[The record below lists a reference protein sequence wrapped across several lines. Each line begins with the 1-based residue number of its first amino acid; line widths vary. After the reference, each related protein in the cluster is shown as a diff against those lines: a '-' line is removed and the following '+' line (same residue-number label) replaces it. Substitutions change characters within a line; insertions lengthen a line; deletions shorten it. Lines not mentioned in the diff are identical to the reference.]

1 MSKEASRNKRGIA
14 IDTLIKWLIAIGALV
29 IAIVIYLALS
39 NKGSAALAAIKH
51 IFGFSGG

>member
-1 MSKEASRNKRGIA
+1 MSKEAGKSKRGIA
-14 IDTLIKWLIAIGALV
+14 IDKLIEWLIAIGVLV
-29 IAIVIYLALS
+29 IGIFIYLALS

>member
-1 MSKEASRNKRGIA
+1 MSREASSNKRGIA
-14 IDTLIKWLIAIGALV
+14 IETLIKWLIAIGALV
-29 IAIVIYLALS
+29 IGILIYLALS